1 MSDEN
6 SRRSLQLLLIR
17 YFSTCRHLAH
27 VCCNNGSN
35 IRYRWRTMNKTND
48 VKENFSGLLRE
59 SLKARYGRVP
69 SAAVLAREFNLRA
82 YDTTPVTGES
92 ARRWLRGVCLPEEE
106 RLRVLVNWLDL
117 NFNDALTH
125 RNGNGASPAVF
136 NGSAHRK
143 HAEEAPLPKPLNG
156 ESKEERDLY
165 RLILTLPASE
175 RSLIL
180 SLLRIVGHA
189 RSSDL

>member
-1 MSDEN
+1 M
-6 SRRSLQLLLIR
+6 
-17 YFSTCRHLAH
+17 HLAQ
-27 VCCNNGSN
+27 VGCSN
-35 IRYRWRTMNKTND
+35 RCSNRYRLSTMNKTND

-106 RLRVLVNWLDL
+106 RLRVLVNWLGL

-125 RNGNGASPAVF
+125 RNGNGKTSTVF
-136 NGSAHRK
+136 NGSAHK
-143 HAEEAPLPKPLNG
+143 LYAESPPPKKPSNG
-156 ESKEERDLY
+156 ESHEEQDLY
-165 RLILTLPASE
+165 KLILALPAPE
-175 RSLIL
+175 RPLIL
-180 SLLRIVGHA
+180 DLLRIVTQA

>member
-1 MSDEN
+1 M
-6 SRRSLQLLLIR
+6 I
-17 YFSTCRHLAH
+17 
-27 VCCNNGSN
+27 
-35 IRYRWRTMNKTND
+35 KTND
-48 VKENFSGLLRE
+48 VKENFSCILRD

-117 NFNDALTH
+117 NFNDALTQ
-125 RNGNGASPAVF
+125 RNGNGGPPQVY
-136 NGSAHRK
+136 NGSAHNGHLK
-143 HAEEAPLPKPLNG
+143 DAPLPRPSNG
-156 ESKEERDLY
+156 ESHEERDLY
-165 RLILTLPASE
+165 SLILALPASE

-180 SLLRIVGHA
+180 NLLRIVDQA
-189 RSSDL
+189 RSTDR

>member
-1 MSDEN
+1 M
-6 SRRSLQLLLIR
+6 I
-17 YFSTCRHLAH
+17 
-27 VCCNNGSN
+27 
-35 IRYRWRTMNKTND
+35 KTND
-48 VKENFSGLLRE
+48 VKENFACILRD

-106 RLRVLVNWLDL
+106 RLRVLVNWLNL

-125 RNGNGASPAVF
+125 RNENGVPPQVY
-136 NGSAHRK
+136 NGSAHNGHQKNPPFPR
-143 HAEEAPLPKPLNG
+143 PSNG
-156 ESKEERDLY
+156 ESHEERDLY
-165 RLILTLPASE
+165 SLILALPASE

-180 SLLRIVGHA
+180 NLLRIASQA
-189 RSSDL
+189 RSSNR